1 MGPMAETTTDRR
13 RATAERNVET
23 ILDATEALLAGGT
36 VPSTV
41 AVAAAA
47 GLSRPT
53 VYAHFPTREALLE
66 AVVERAVR
74 WATEALAVVEL
85 GEGTP
90 LEALDRLVATAWSE
104 LDRHRAIADVVTD
117 HLSAASLKRAHEA
130 LHGPIA
136 ELVQRGQAG
145 GAFRDDLP
153 RDWLVASYFA
163 LMHACGDEVRAGHL
177 PADQAVATLQATFRG
192 LFAAPPKR
200 RARRPAP

>member
-13 RATAERNVET
+13 RATAERNVAT

-41 AVAAAA
+41 AVAAEA

-66 AVVERAVR
+66 AVVERVVR
-74 WATEALAVVEL
+74 AATDALATVRL

-90 LEALDRLVATAWSE
+90 PDALDRLVATAWSE
-104 LDRHRAIADVVTD
+104 LDRHRAIAGVVTE
-117 HLSAASLKRAHEA
+117 HLSAPSLKRAHEA
-130 LHGPIA
+130 LHAPIGQ
-136 ELVQRGQAG
+136 LVARGQADG
-145 GAFRDDLP
+145 TFRDDLP

-177 PADQAVATLQATFRG
+177 APERAVPTLQATLRG
-192 LFAAPPKR
+192 LFAAP
-200 RARRPAP
+200 